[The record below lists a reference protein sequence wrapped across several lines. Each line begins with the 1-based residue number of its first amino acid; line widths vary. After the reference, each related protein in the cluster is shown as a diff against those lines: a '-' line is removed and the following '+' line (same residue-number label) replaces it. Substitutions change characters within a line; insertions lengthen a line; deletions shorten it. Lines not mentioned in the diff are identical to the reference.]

1 MAAGADVNPEADA
14 KAIERESHRF
24 DKGFKYWNEREEG
37 EVKEVGERED
47 EVEED
52 EEEKEVKVKVEEEKK
67 ESIRKVK
74 KESRKAR
81 SGKKVPM
88 NAYEF
93 HEKRMKE
100 NSKKTKML

>member
-1 MAAGADVNPEADA
+1 VAAGADVNPEADA

-47 EVEED
+47 EVEEGGVK
-52 EEEKEVKVKVEEEKK
+52 KEVKVQEEKK

>member
-47 EVEED
+47 EGEED
-52 EEEKEVKVKVEEEKK
+52 GEEKEVKVEEEKK